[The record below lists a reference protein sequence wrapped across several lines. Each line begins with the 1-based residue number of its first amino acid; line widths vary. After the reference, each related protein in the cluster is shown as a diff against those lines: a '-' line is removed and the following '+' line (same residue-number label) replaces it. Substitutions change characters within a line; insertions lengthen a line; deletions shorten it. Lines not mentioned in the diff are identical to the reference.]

1 MHLTRNE
8 IKDKIFELEIELK
21 ELEILVGQ
29 AYPDPEDYEVPEY
42 LEQQMQ
48 ESVCYIQYYKQL
60 LQELEQ
66 GE

>member
-1 MHLTRNE
+1 MTRDE
-8 IKDKIFELEIELK
+8 LKDKIFELEIELK
-21 ELEILVGQ
+21 ELEILVKQ
-29 AYPDPEDYEVPEY
+29 AYPDPEDYEIPEH
-42 LEQQMQ
+42 LEQHMQ